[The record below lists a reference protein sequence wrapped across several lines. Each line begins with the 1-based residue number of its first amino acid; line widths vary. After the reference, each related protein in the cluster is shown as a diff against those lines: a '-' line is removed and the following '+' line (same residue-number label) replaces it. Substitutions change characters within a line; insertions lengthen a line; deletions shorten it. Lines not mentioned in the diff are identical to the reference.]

1 MTAGGD
7 GAFTAHIPV
16 SFITNEWDV
25 MYFVEVITADGWG
38 RNYPD
43 LDKEAPYVIVPVRH

>member
-7 GAFTAHIPV
+7 GAFTAPIPA

-25 MYFVEVITADGWG
+25 MYFVEVITADGRG

-43 LDKEAPYVIVPVRH
+43 LDKETPYVIVPVRH